1 MSSTSGRVLV
11 IDVGTSGTRAAIV
24 SRRAA
29 GRGVDVTHS
38 VYRRTPPTTPFPGL
52 VEFDAGDLAATVVDV
67 ARQALAAGGPV
78 DAVGVT
84 SQRASTVVWD
94 RTTSEP
100 VGPGLGWQ
108 DLRTVGECITARAEH
123 GLALAPN
130 QTATKAAWILNT
142 FDPDR
147 SRDLCVGTVDSWLV
161 WVLTE
166 GRHHVTD
173 RSNAGVTGLL
183 EPAAARWSSAALKA
197 MNIPAEMMPGL
208 VDSSG
213 LIAPATVL
221 PGAPLI
227 AGLAGDQQA
236 SLIGQGCVRPGLAKC
251 TFGTGAMLDMV
262 TGATAPTSSNR
273 RAHGTFP
280 IVAWTIGG
288 EVTWGDEA
296 IMLTAGTNVD
306 WLVDDLEI
314 LTSSAESDVVAG
326 SVPDTDG
333 VVYVPALMG
342 LGTPRWDYG
351 ARGTLLGI
359 TRGTNR
365 AHVVRA
371 VLEGIA
377 HRGADL
383 LEAAEADS
391 GLTIASLRVDGGM
404 SVNATFVQVLADA
417 CARPVEVAPVTECTT
432 LGAAFLAGLAVGI
445 WPNLESVEAAWTP
458 QRTVHPRAAGHLAS
472 RERWAE
478 AISRSAGWIPA
489 LSALDF

>member
-1 MSSTSGRVLV
+1 MPTTRRVLV

-24 SRRAA
+24 GSGA
-29 GRGVDVTHS
+29 DVTHS

-52 VEFDAGDLAATVVDV
+52 VEFDAGALAATVVAV
-67 ARQALAAGGPV
+67 ARQVLVAGGPV
-78 DAVGVT
+78 DAIGVT
-84 SQRASTVVWD
+84 CQRASTVVWD
-94 RTTSEP
+94 RTTGEP

-108 DLRTVGECITARAEH
+108 DLRTVGECIMAKAEH

-130 QTATKAAWILNT
+130 QTATKAAWLLT
-142 FDPDR
+142 TYDPTR
-147 SRDLCVGTVDSWLV
+147 SRDLCVGTIDSWLV

-166 GRHHVTD
+166 GRYHVTD
-173 RSNAGVTGLL
+173 RSNAGVTGLM
-183 EPAAARWSSAALKA
+183 ESGGVRWSEAALDA
-197 MNIPAEMMPGL
+197 MHIRPEMMPHL
-208 VDSSG
+208 IDSSG
-213 LIAPATVL
+213 LIASATVL
-221 PGAPLI
+221 PGSPPI
-227 AGLAGDQQA
+227 TGLAGDQQA

-262 TGATAPTSSNR
+262 TGTAAPPSADR
-273 RAHGTFP
+273 RANGTFP

-288 EVTWGDEA
+288 EVTWGNEA
-296 IMLTAGTNVD
+296 IMLTAGTSVD
-306 WLVDDLEI
+306 WLVDDLGV
-314 LTSSAESDVVAG
+314 LTSADESDAVAG

-333 VVYVPALMG
+333 VVFVPALMG

-351 ARGTLLGI
+351 ARGALLGL
-359 TRGTNR
+359 TRGTTR

-391 GLTIASLRVDGGM
+391 GLTVAGLRVDGGM
-404 SVNATFVQVLADA
+404 SVNTTFVQALADA
-417 CARPVEVAPVTECTT
+417 CARPIEVAPVTECTT
-432 LGAAFLAGLAVGI
+432 LGAAFLAGLAAGI
-445 WPNLESVEAAWTP
+445 WPDLASIEAAW
-458 QRTVHPRAAGHLAS
+458 RPRRIVQPMDTGHDIS

-478 AISRSAGWIPA
+478 AVARSAGWIPA